1 MGTLKLAQKNNNN
14 NKGKAA
20 YALQA
25 LSIIKVAIGQAL
37 LAGNDKL
44 VSDLKGMQMS
54 ILSARTEDKVKEI
67 FKQYRKRTKGGF
79 NKRSSPASSTNNN
92 NNNNS
97 IYIDDTGSVNGSRS
111 NGRRNQPPR
120 RMTPNEIVGSTAAT
134 PSPPPPKGESR
145 VADSLEWLAQMWRE
159 SSPAKEDIGTVWP
172 DGTQFFEHPEGR
184 PDLRR
189 GGSVKKRS
197 ASLQKQY
204 NAIKRKRK
212 ATSYGKKRTKR

>member
-1 MGTLKLAQKNNNN
+1 LGTLKLAQKNNNN

-44 VSDLKGMQMS
+44 VSDLRGMQMS
-54 ILSARTEDKVKEI
+54 ILSAPTLDKVKEI

-79 NKRSSPASSTNNN
+79 NKRSSPTTSSTNNN
-92 NNNNS
+92 NNS
-97 IYIDDTGSVNGSRS
+97 IHIDDTGSVSS
-111 NGRRNQPPR
+111 
-120 RMTPNEIVGSTAAT
+120 
-134 PSPPPPKGESR
+134 SPPPPKGESR

-159 SSPAKEDIGTVWP
+159 SSPAKEDIGTVWS
-172 DGTQFFEHPEGR
+172 DGTQFFEYPEGR